1 MARKEARETKDYFNV
16 LADGKFHIN
25 VPEGTKGAVTREYKV
40 RGKDGAEDT
49 TGSKLEK
56 VYESVSGKITSVELY
71 EGDYGKNIILNME
84 DEDGAFAAS
93 FGCSSNFGEDVLKKI
108 LNVDMEKDVDLVPFS
123 FLGKNGKNV
132 RGVNIY
138 QGGAREDENKVFSYF
153 HDYNP
158 DTKETTIKNGYPK
171 APVAKKGKVISSDE
185 WKLYFAT
192 ARLFMIEKVEEK
204 FPQAEKS
211 DDKDF

>member
-25 VPEGTKGAVTREYKV
+25 VPEGTEGAVTRTYKTST
-40 RGKDGAEDT
+40 GEE
-49 TGSKLEK
+49 GSKLEK
-56 VYESVSGKITSVELY
+56 VYESLSGKINSVELY

-84 DEDGAFAAS
+84 DEDGLFAAS

-132 RGVNIY
+132 KGVNIY

-171 APVAKKGKVISSDE
+171 APTPKKGKVISSDE

-192 ARLFMIEKVEEK
+192 ARLFMIDKVEEK
-204 FPQAEKS
+204 FPQEGES